1 MTNIDAINK
10 DNIIHEPFEHM
21 IIDNFVDSEFIKS
34 SYEGFKKSHKVLDK
48 FDEFSILYSH
58 PVIDILEEYKQQ
70 IIDKVNEV
78 WDLNIITISMS
89 ISMFDKTSKL
99 EPHNDYNYDG
109 NFSIPARG
117 ILYLNKEKVFGTNIH
132 ERGSLA
138 LYQSGKDLG
147 PGKEIG
153 GHPGQLFLFKVDE
166 NSFHSAG
173 IDIKDDFRICCN
185 WLLNREGSPHQ

>member
-21 IIDNFVDSEFIKS
+21 IIDNFIDSEFIKS

-48 FDEFSILYSH
+48 FNEFRTLSPH
-58 PVIDILEEYKQQ
+58 PVIDILEEYRQQ

-89 ISMFDKTSKL
+89 ISMFDKTSRL
-99 EPHNDYNYDG
+99 DPHNDYNYDG

-132 ERGSLA
+132 E
-138 LYQSGKDLG
+138 QEDG

-153 GHPGQLFLFKVDE
+153 GHPGQLLLFKVDE
-166 NSFHSAG
+166 NSYHSAG

>member
-1 MTNIDAINK
+1 MINIDAINK
-10 DNIIHEPFEHM
+10 DNIIHEPFEYM
-21 IIDNFVDSEFIKS
+21 IIDNFIDSEFIKS
-34 SYEGFKKSHKVLDK
+34 SYEEYKKSYKVLDK
-48 FDEFSILYSH
+48 FDEFSILYPH

-89 ISMFDKTSKL
+89 ISMFDKTSEL
-99 EPHNDYNYDG
+99 DAHNDWNYDG

-132 ERGSLA
+132 E
-138 LYQSGKDLG
+138 QEKE

-153 GHPGQLFLFKVDE
+153 GHPGQLLLFKVTE
-166 NSFHSAG
+166 NSYHSAG
-173 IDIKDDFRICCN
+173 MDVKDDFRICCN
-185 WLLNREGSPHQ
+185 WLLNKEGSPHQ